1 MLFALGHALICVI
14 RGGINDDRPQC
25 RDRGYR
31 AGRSQLALTANGRRS
46 AATRKCPESSHPSS
60 SMKPQGKTYYDGAP
74 MRRRGDSVM
83 DRRTFVTLVAGTCV
97 LKPLAVRAQQPGR
110 VFRIG
115 LLAPYTEPTPGG
127 RIDLEALRLGLR
139 DLGWVEGKNLL
150 IEIRWAGL
158 NPQRQREL
166 AAELKALPV
175 SLILAFGTAGIRAAG
190 EGAPGLPI
198 VMVNAGDPIGAKF
211 VASLARP
218 GGNLTGTS
226 AAGEEVLSKQV
237 ELLSAAVPQLRRVG
251 VLMSSANPA
260 NGFFFDAMSSRAK
273 TLGLRLDRI
282 DIAAEGEL
290 DGAIARAKGGAL
302 VVVNDPMF
310 FQHRV
315 RIIELTLRSQVPS
328 SFGGREFVAAGGLM
342 SYLSSNPW
350 HWHTAASFVDKIL
363 KGAKPADIPVEQPTK
378 FELTINLKTAK
389 ALGITI
395 PQSLLQ
401 RADEVIQ

>member
-1 MLFALGHALICVI
+1 
-14 RGGINDDRPQC
+14 
-25 RDRGYR
+25 
-31 AGRSQLALTANGRRS
+31 
-46 AATRKCPESSHPSS
+46 
-60 SMKPQGKTYYDGAP
+60 
-74 MRRRGDSVM
+74 M
-83 DRRTFVTLVAGTCV
+83 DRRTFVTLVAGTCL
-97 LKPLAVRAQQPGR
+97 LKPLAVRAQQPGK

-127 RIDLEALRLGLR
+127 RIDLEEFRLGLR

-175 SLILAFGTAGIRAAG
+175 ALILAFGTASIRAAG

-198 VMVNAGDPIGAKF
+198 VMVNAGDPMGAKF

-237 ELLSAAVPQLRRVG
+237 ELLSAAVPQLKRVG

-310 FQHRV
+310 FRHRV

-328 SFGGREFVAAGGLM
+328 SFGGREFVAAGGVM
-342 SYLSSNPW
+342 SYL
-350 HWHTAASFVDKIL
+350 
-363 KGAKPADIPVEQPTK
+363 
-378 FELTINLKTAK
+378 
-389 ALGITI
+389 
-395 PQSLLQ
+395 
-401 RADEVIQ
+401 